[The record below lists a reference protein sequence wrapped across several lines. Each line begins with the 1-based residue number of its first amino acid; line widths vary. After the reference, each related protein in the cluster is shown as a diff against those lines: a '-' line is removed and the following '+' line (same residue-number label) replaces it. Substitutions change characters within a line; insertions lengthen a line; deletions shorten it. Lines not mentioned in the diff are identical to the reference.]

1 MTVYMKKQTPQS
13 CPRWLILGSRVL
25 ITLISYYREA
35 LCVWVEEGQLGQD
48 GWHGT
53 TDGPPSPT
61 RTLHGGDAQVRRSS
75 IWRETVPKYLEGL
88 IMFIRKRVSQKSTFL
103 LLQVKGNVDFNT
115 NQFGSLL
122 RVPFQEHDDVHSTE
136 Y

>member
-1 MTVYMKKQTPQS
+1 M
-13 CPRWLILGSRVL
+13 
-25 ITLISYYREA
+25 
-35 LCVWVEEGQLGQD
+35 
-48 GWHGT
+48 
-53 TDGPPSPT
+53 
-61 RTLHGGDAQVRRSS
+61 
-75 IWRETVPKYLEGL
+75 PKYLEGL

-122 RVPFQEHDDVHSTE
+122 RVPFQEHGDVHSTG